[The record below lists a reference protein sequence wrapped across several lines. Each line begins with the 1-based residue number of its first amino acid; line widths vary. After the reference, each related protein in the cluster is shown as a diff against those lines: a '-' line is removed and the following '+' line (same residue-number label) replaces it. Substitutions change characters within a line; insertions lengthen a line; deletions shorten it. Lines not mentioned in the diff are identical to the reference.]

1 MDDLARRRATHTR
14 VCMVRVL
21 AKVVKNL
28 SKPVDLEIYLRCIGR
43 LHQLAGVDKSY
54 LTLSGQAFCTALDS
68 IEQHKDLWSKQ
79 VTHLVIV
86 VVLVLIVVIVFIVV
100 KFDVVDAVVVV
111 VIVFVMVIVIVVV
124 VDIVV
129 VVFIVVFY
137 VAVVIFLVVN
147 FGVVVIGVLSFRQL

>member
-1 MDDLARRRATHTR
+1 
-14 VCMVRVL
+14 MVRVL

-28 SKPVDLEIYLRCIGR
+28 SKPGDLEIYLRCIGR

-86 VVLVLIVVIVFIVV
+86 VIVFIVV

-124 VDIVV
+124 VDIIV

-137 VAVVIFLVVN
+137 VAVVIFIVVN
-147 FGVVVIGVLSFRQL
+147 FVVVVIGVLSFRE